1 MTTERLPLDADVLR
15 HRIGADVAPRLE
27 LVARA
32 GSTST
37 ELAAAVRADPGA
49 WPDFAVYVAD
59 HQAAGRGRAGRDWS
73 TPPGT
78 ALTASFLLRPGVPSS
93 SFGWAGLLGGLAV
106 VRALG
111 AFGLVARAKW
121 PNDVVVDAPVG
132 SDEVD
137 GWGLGRKVAGVLG
150 EVVDDAVVLGIG
162 VNVLQEPDELPVP
175 WAGSLAGLG
184 ALVGERAREDLLV
197 VLAHQLWH
205 LDERWRAAG
214 GDAAAAG
221 LVEEYAA
228 ASATLGRAVAV
239 ERPGGSVVTGVA
251 EGIAD
256 DGGLLVR
263 RVDGERE
270 LVRTGDVH
278 HLRLRDV

>member
-1 MTTERLPLDADVLR
+1 MTTERTPLDADALR
-15 HRIGADVAPRLE
+15 ARLGADVVPRLE
-27 LVARA
+27 LVAQA
-32 GSTST
+32 GSTNT
-37 ELAAAVRADPGA
+37 ELAAAASAAPQA
-49 WPDFAVYVAD
+49 WPDFSVYVAD

-78 ALTASFLLRPGVPSS
+78 ALTVSFLLRPGVPSS
-93 SFGWAGLLGGLAV
+93 SFGWVGLLGGLAV

-111 AFGLVARAKW
+111 AFGLVARTKW

-132 SDEVD
+132 TDEVD
-137 GWGLGRKVAGVLG
+137 GWGRGRKVAGILG
-150 EVVDDAVVLGIG
+150 EVAGDAVVLGIG
-162 VNVLQEPDELPVP
+162 INVLQEPDELPVP
-175 WAGSLAGLG
+175 WSASLASLG
-184 ALVGERAREDLLV
+184 AVIGERAREDLLV

-239 ERPGGSVVTGVA
+239 ERPGAEVVTGTA

-270 LVRTGDVH
+270 LVRSGDVH
-278 HLRLRDV
+278 HLRLRV

>member
-1 MTTERLPLDADVLR
+1 MTSQRAPLDAEALRARLGDV
-15 HRIGADVAPRLE
+15 VPRLE
-27 LVARA
+27 LVTRA

-37 ELAAAVRADPGA
+37 DLAAAIRAEPEA
-49 WPDFAVYVAD
+49 WPHLSAFVAD

-78 ALTASFLLRPGVPSS
+78 ALTVSFVLRPGVPADSL
-93 SFGWAGLLGGLAV
+93 GWAGLLGGLAV

-111 AFGLVARAKW
+111 GFGLVARAKW
-121 PNDVVVDAPVG
+121 PNDVVVEARG
-132 SDEVD
+132 AAEID
-137 GWGLGRKVAGVLG
+137 GWGSGRKVAGILG

-162 VNVLQEPDELPVP
+162 VNVLQAPAELPVP
-175 WAGSLAGLG
+175 WAASLDSLG
-184 ALVGERAREDLLV
+184 AVLGEHARADLLV
-197 VLAHQLWH
+197 VLTHQLWH
-205 LDERWRAAG
+205 LEERWRTAG

-239 ERPGGSVVTGVA
+239 ELPGGGVVTGTA

-256 DGGLLVR
+256 DGGLVVR
-263 RVDGERE
+263 RLDGERE
-270 LVRTGDVH
+270 LVRAGDVH